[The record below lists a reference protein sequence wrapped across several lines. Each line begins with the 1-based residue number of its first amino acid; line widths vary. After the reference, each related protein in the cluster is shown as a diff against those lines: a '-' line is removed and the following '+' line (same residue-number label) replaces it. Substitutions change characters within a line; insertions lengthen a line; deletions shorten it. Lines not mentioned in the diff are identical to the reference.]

1 MGSRWH
7 LISILCSH
15 TDCDSNNA
23 QRLHFVY
30 NIALCA
36 LPFLMLYLWYFAN
49 ISLVIT
55 SILLCLLVR
64 SSQQFYACLRF
75 APLFSSV
82 PIIPH
87 FAFAINLVLRLFTF
101 YTSLPPD
108 GKRAPTIIGRGSFP
122 RSRTG
127 CDIFN
132 CIAALP
138 ASHIPQHFTAG
149 KLSIL
154 CSHADC
160 DSVPDSTVDR
170 CHRFNLMWL
179 RELCLTGLR
188 PGELMGLTSILCSH
202 TSCDKTA
209 LSDHDSLST
218 LCSHTDCDSNNAQRP
233 HFVYNIALCALP
245 FLML

>member
-1 MGSRWH
+1 
-7 LISILCSH
+7 
-15 TDCDSNNA
+15 
-23 QRLHFVY
+23 
-30 NIALCA
+30 
-36 LPFLMLYLWYFAN
+36 MLYLWYFAN

-149 KLSIL
+149 KLS
-154 CSHADC
+154 
-160 DSVPDSTVDR
+160 
-170 CHRFNLMWL
+170 FNLMQP
-179 RELCLTGLR
+179 RGLR
-188 PGELMGLTSILCSH
+188 HSVLLLYGNRFVISILYRHSNCMSICYIANISLVF
-202 TSCDKTA
+202 TSCFVF
-209 LSDHDSLST
+209 LFVLIISRF
-218 LCSHTDCDSNNAQRP
+218 TDIINLA
-233 HFVYNIALCALP
+233 
-245 FLML
+245 

>member
-1 MGSRWH
+1 
-7 LISILCSH
+7 
-15 TDCDSNNA
+15 
-23 QRLHFVY
+23 
-30 NIALCA
+30 
-36 LPFLMLYLWYFAN
+36 MLYLWYFAN

-188 PGELMGLTSILCSH
+188 PGELMGLISILCSH